1 MPVVSTGVLRCYP
14 ILALFL
20 FALCSNEARAEN
32 VALFRSLAGNLDF
45 TSAGGTFR
53 TSDADA
59 CAIDSSASA
68 ALPALPAQPNPAD
81 NPTVREAYLYYAAS
95 ANAVGFADDQ
105 VALTLNGSVLN
116 LTADRTFT
124 TVFPFNGT
132 DYPFYGGFRD
142 ITAFVQDNISDP
154 GEAGT
159 VSLAGLDVNDGA
171 PHCDVSAVVGGFA
184 VVVIYEGENEDF
196 RVVNIFDGFQFFRGS
211 QVTLTPDNFV
221 IPPSPIN
228 GKQLV
233 ISWEGDAGN
242 SGALGGFNEQLTFN
256 GTALPDGGSDSFNPP
271 GTNPVN
277 NQFNGTVTGDLAPQT
292 NVFGVDIDTYDITFA
307 LASGDTSGSTVYS
320 SGGDLVILGAEVISV
335 SNTPVSD
342 LGILKTS
349 SGSFQAGATG
359 AYTLSVENFGPN
371 DETGSAT
378 VTDDLSGTGL
388 SFVSAAGTGWT
399 CGEASEIV
407 TCTRAG
413 LAVGAAPDITLTV
426 AVDGGVGPSVSN
438 TASVAGTNF
447 DNVAGNNSADE
458 VTAIDAIDL
467 SPSSKSVVD
476 LDGGL
481 VEQGDTLEYTITV
494 RNDTAFDATNITVTD
509 TLDGSLDGGSFAV
522 QSAGGGT
529 SNYAQPVWTVTG
541 LSVPAG
547 TSVDLTFTVDVAA
560 SAGNVSNQ
568 AGIETNGVAISVDAP
583 TLIVGEPIPG
593 NKPLYLLTTDI
604 SGVTNDQPVGV
615 ERVAPNISNA
625 GGTRIRLNGVGD
637 FDDFPFTINGVAS
650 GLPGELV
657 LDGNDFAAKLFV
669 RSVGNSTGS
678 PRTVTAEVYRSTN
691 LMSAI
696 ASGSV
701 TGDFSSPDNN
711 SPVPITITLE
721 MVPPGVPQTFDPL
734 SGENLVLRLTNES
747 GPGPNRRVLVFART
761 AAGTTLEDH
770 SRLVLS
776 ASSVISVDSA
786 DAFAAPL
793 PDSTPVEV
801 VSPGEAISLRAVV
814 SDPFGAQDITGVTI
828 EIFDADGVQVQPP
841 AAMTAAAGADTDPT
855 KTFEFPFTPNPASPL
870 LAVGDWTFEV
880 IAEEGAEGL
889 VEDTFAGSF
898 ELGLPD
904 FLIMKSSP
912 GVISDP
918 VNGGSNP
925 KRLPG
930 AVVSYE
936 IQVSNQGRGRADE
949 DSVVVTDNLP
959 GALALGVADGGAD
972 PIGFAD
978 GGVASGLTFDYAT
991 DVAFTLSSGTA
1002 PTDADADGCFD
1013 NVTGFT
1019 VTPSGRMNGAAPPV
1033 PTFTLSYRACIE

>member
-1 MPVVSTGVLRCYP
+1 M
-14 ILALFL
+14 
-20 FALCSNEARAEN
+20 
-32 VALFRSLAGNLDF
+32 
-45 TSAGGTFR
+45 TF
-53 TSDADA
+53 
-59 CAIDSSASA
+59 
-68 ALPALPAQPNPAD
+68 
-81 NPTVREAYLYYAAS
+81 
-95 ANAVGFADDQ
+95 
-105 VALTLNGSVLN
+105 
-116 LTADRTFT
+116 
-124 TVFPFNGT
+124 
-132 DYPFYGGFRD
+132 
-142 ITAFVQDNISDP
+142 
-154 GEAGT
+154 
-159 VSLAGLDVNDGA
+159 
-171 PHCDVSAVVGGFA
+171 
-184 VVVIYEGENEDF
+184 
-196 RVVNIFDGFQFFRGS
+196 
-211 QVTLTPDNFV
+211 
-221 IPPSPIN
+221 
-228 GKQLV
+228 
-233 ISWEGDAGN
+233 
-242 SGALGGFNEQLTFN
+242 
-256 GTALPDGGSDSFNPP
+256 GGSDSFNPP
-271 GTNPVN
+271 GINPAN
-277 NQFNGTVTGDLAPQT
+277 NQFNGTVTGDLGPQT
-292 NVFGVDIDTYDITFA
+292 GVLGVDIDTYDISSA
-307 LASGDTSGSTVYS
+307 LASGDTCGSTVYS

-335 SNTPVSD
+335 TNTPVSD
-342 LGILKTS
+342 FGILKTS
-349 SGSFQAGATG
+349 SGSFQAGATS
-359 AYTLSVENFGPN
+359 AYTLSVENFGPD
-371 DETGSAT
+371 DETGTVT

-388 SFVSAAGTGWT
+388 SFVSATGTGWT
-399 CGEASEIV
+399 CGEASGIV

-426 AVDGGVGPSVSN
+426 AVAGGVGPSVSN

-447 DNVAGNNSADE
+447 DNVAGNNSADD

-494 RNDTAFDATNITVTD
+494 QNDTAFDATNITVTD

-568 AGIETNGVAISVDAP
+568 AEIETNGVAISVDAP

-593 NKPLYLLTTDI
+593 NKPLYLLTTD
-604 SGVTNDQPVGV
+604 TNGNDEPVGL
-615 ERVAPNISNA
+615 ERIAPNVSNA
-625 GGTRIRLNGVGD
+625 GGTRIRLDGLED
-637 FDDFPFTINGVAS
+637 FDDFPFTINGGAS

-657 LDGNDFAAKLFV
+657 LDGSDFVAKLYV

-678 PRTVTAEVYRSTN
+678 PRTVRAEVYRSTN
-691 LMSAI
+691 LGSAL
-696 ASGSV
+696 ASGEV
-701 TGDFSSPDNN
+701 TGNFSSANN
-711 SPVPITITLE
+711 SSPVPITITLQ
-721 MVPPGVPQTFDPL
+721 MLLPGGPQIFDPL
-734 SGENLVLRLTNES
+734 GGENLVLRLTNASE
-747 GPGPNRRVLVFART
+747 PGVNRRVFIFARS
-761 AAGTTLEDH
+761 AAGTALEDH

-776 ASSVISVDSA
+776 ASSVISVDSV

-793 PDSTPVEV
+793 PDATPVEV
-801 VSPGEAISLRAVV
+801 VSPGEDISLRAVV
-814 SDPFGAQDITGVTI
+814 SDPFGAQDITGATI

-841 AAMTAAAGADTDPT
+841 VAMTAAAGADTDPT
-855 KTFEFPFTPNPASPL
+855 KTFEFPFTPNPANPL

-880 IAEEGAEGL
+880 TADEGTEGL
-889 VEDTFAGSF
+889 VEDSFAGSF

-918 VNGGSNP
+918 VNGSSNP

-1002 PTDADADGCFD
+1002 PTDADTDGCFD

-1033 PTFTLSYRACIE
+1033 PTFTLSYRACLE